1 MAREEVFKEGERERG
16 KQVRKCMFVRERKKR
31 EKKECVRE
39 RERERDRESLRDRK
53 RE

>member
-31 EKKECVRE
+31 EKERVCE
-39 RERERDRESLRDRK
+39 RERERKRQREPER
-53 RE
+53 